1 VPRQPSGR
9 SGVVASSRRWAYR
22 RFARFIAVGGV
33 GFVIDA
39 GVLLLALRYFTPS
52 LYVARALSFTAAV
65 IATWLLNRMF
75 VFDADA
81 GGSMVAEYGRYF
93 VTQVAG
99 ALTNLGVFVALI
111 EIVPRLGATP
121 IVPLAAGAAL
131 GAAVNYA
138 GATLWVFNARRAH
151 R

>member
-1 VPRQPSGR
+1 L
-9 SGVVASSRRWAYR
+9 AYR
-22 RFARFIAVGGV
+22 RFARFIVVGGV

-39 GVLLLALRYFTPS
+39 GVLMLALRYFTPS
-52 LYVARALSFTAAV
+52 IYVARALSFTAAV
-65 IATWLLNRMF
+65 IATWLLNRVF
-75 VFDADA
+75 VFDTDA

-93 VTQVAG
+93 ATQIVG
-99 ALTNLGVFVALI
+99 AFTNLGVFVALI
-111 EIVPRLGATP
+111 ELVPRLGAAP

-138 GATLWVFNARRAH
+138 GATLWVFDGSRAQ